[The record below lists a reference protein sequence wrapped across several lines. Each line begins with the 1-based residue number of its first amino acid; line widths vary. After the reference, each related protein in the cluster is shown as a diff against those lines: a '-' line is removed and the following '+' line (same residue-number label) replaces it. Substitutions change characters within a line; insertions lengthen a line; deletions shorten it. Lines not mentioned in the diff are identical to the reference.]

1 MVGGG
6 AMSGHSKWATT
17 KHRKG
22 AADAKRGK
30 IFTKIIREMTV
41 AARMGGG
48 DPDGNPRL
56 RMAILKAKEAN
67 MPADNMKKAM
77 LRGTGDLPGVH
88 YDEILYEGYGPGGVA
103 LLIEIMTD
111 NKNRTV
117 AEIRHLLG
125 KQGGALGE
133 SGCVAWMFER
143 KGSLVIDKK
152 LVDEDRLMS
161 LALDAGAEDVQS
173 DDPDQFDVITAP
185 ADFEAVKKA
194 LADAKIDC
202 LSAEFTR
209 LAKTEVHLEGKAA
222 EQMLN
227 LIDAL
232 EDHDDVQKVHANFTL
247 PDEFLSQET
256 G

>member
-1 MVGGG
+1 
-6 AMSGHSKWATT
+6 MSGHSKWATT

-48 DPDGNPRL
+48 NPDGNPRL
-56 RMAILKAKEAN
+56 RLAILKAKESN
-67 MPADNMKKAM
+67 MPSDNMKKAIQ
-77 LRGTGDLPGVH
+77 RGTGELPGVQ
-88 YDEILYEGYGPGGVA
+88 YEEILYEGYGPGGVA

-125 KQGGALGE
+125 KQGGSLGE

-152 LVDEDRLMS
+152 TVDEDRLMS
-161 LALDAGAEDVQS
+161 IALDAGAEDVQS
-173 DDPDQFDVITAP
+173 DDPAQFDVITSP
-185 ADFEAVKKA
+185 TDFEAVKKA
-194 LADAKIDC
+194 LSDAAIDC
-202 LSAEFTR
+202 LSAEVTR
-209 LAKTEVHLEGKAA
+209 LAKTEVHLDGKAA
-222 EQMLN
+222 GQMLH
-227 LIDAL
+227 LMEAL
-232 EDHDDVQKVHANFTL
+232 EDQDDVQKVHANFTL
-247 PDEFLSQET
+247 PDEFLAEAT
-256 G
+256 E

>member
-1 MVGGG
+1 
-6 AMSGHSKWATT
+6 MSGHSKWATT

-56 RMAILKAKEAN
+56 RLAILKAKEAN
-67 MPADNMKKAM
+67 MPSDNMKKAIQ
-77 LRGTGDLPGVH
+77 RGTGELPGVQ
-88 YDEILYEGYGPGGVA
+88 YEEILYEGYGPGGVA

-125 KQGGALGE
+125 KQGGSLGE

-143 KGSLVIDKK
+143 KGNLVIDKK
-152 LVDEDRLMS
+152 AVDEDRLMS
-161 LALDAGAEDVQS
+161 IALDAGAEDVQS
-173 DDPDQFDVITAP
+173 DDPARFEVITAP
-185 ADFEAVKKA
+185 TDFEAVKKA
-194 LADAKIDC
+194 LSDAAIDC
-202 LSAEFTR
+202 LSSEVTR
-209 LAKTEVHLEGKAA
+209 LAKTEVHLDGKAA
-222 EQMLN
+222 EQILHLME
-227 LIDAL
+227 AL

-247 PDEFLSQET
+247 PDEFLAEAKE
-256 G
+256 

>member
-1 MVGGG
+1 
-6 AMSGHSKWATT
+6 MSGHSKWATT

-56 RMAILKAKEAN
+56 RLAILKAKEAN
-67 MPADNMKKAM
+67 MPSDNIKKAI
-77 LRGTGDLPGVH
+77 LRGTGDLPGTQ
-88 YDEILYEGYGPGGVA
+88 YDEVLYEGYGPGGVA

-125 KQGGALGE
+125 KQGGSLGE

-143 KGSLVIDKK
+143 KGSLVVDKK
-152 LVDEDRLMS
+152 SVDEDRLMAV
-161 LALDAGAEDVQS
+161 ALDAGAEDVRS
-173 DDPDQFDVITAP
+173 DDPAQFDVITSP
-185 ADFEAVKKA
+185 TDFEAVKKA
-194 LADAKIDC
+194 LSDAAIPC
-202 LSAEFTR
+202 LSADITR
-209 LAKTEVHLEGKAA
+209 LAKTEVHLDGKAA
-222 EQMLN
+222 EQMLH
-227 LIDAL
+227 LMEAL

-247 PDEFLSQET
+247 PDKILAQMSE
-256 G
+256 